1 MEQAG
6 LIQLSANDAL
16 RNYYASLD
24 AVDAAIKKNG
34 KSLDIH
40 TQAGRDNQKAL
51 DDVAKSSLA
60 LVQANAKNGESQDT
74 LSANLHTGYNDL
86 MANYAA
92 FGITGDAADTM
103 ARKALGIPKDVNID
117 TAIQNYADSML
128 KLQGISTAA
137 DNAAR
142 DRVAKIFFQTDA
154 SGFYDPSLGHDGHG
168 SGSGSIRNGPGPF
181 ATGGLVGF
189 ATGGMVGG
197 FPGGGLLSGP
207 GTGTSDS
214 MVARVSNGEFV
225 QPTKAVQKYGVP
237 FMEQVRSGTYQPT
250 APQFQSAGNYSAS
263 SAAMGSAPVTHN
275 WNITGQSNPVATA
288 HEVLRRAST
297 LKV

>member
-1 MEQAG
+1 
-6 LIQLSANDAL
+6 
-16 RNYYASLD
+16 
-24 AVDAAIKKNG
+24 
-34 KSLDIH
+34 
-40 TQAGRDNQKAL
+40 
-51 DDVAKSSLA
+51 
-60 LVQANAKNGESQDT
+60 
-74 LSANLHTGYNDL
+74 
-86 MANYAA
+86 
-92 FGITGDAADTM
+92 M

-237 FMEQVRSGTYQPT
+237 FMEQV
-250 APQFQSAGNYSAS
+250 S